1 MYIFLKF
8 LCKPFQYNL
17 KLHNFGRK
25 GWKIIQMKNCAING
39 KKASALSFGKEG
51 YFNIIFD
58 R

>member
-25 GWKIIQMKNCAING
+25 GWKIIQMKNCAINPW
-39 KKASALSFGKEG
+39 KEG
-51 YFNIIFD
+51 ISIKFWKGGLF
-58 R
+58 